1 MNEHEIAYRLR
12 FTKGAEV
19 KYIGHL
25 DVMRL
30 FQRAI
35 RRAGLPV
42 AYSKG
47 FNPHQLLS
55 FANPLSLGMTSEG
68 EYGDF
73 VMAAPVDEE
82 DMKNRLNATLPAGV
96 RVLSVIRLK
105 NGAMG
110 AMASVE
116 GARYRITL
124 PAEGVTPTLA
134 EEIASYMAQKEI
146 IAMKKTKKNLKP
158 TDIRPDIFSMRLLE
172 GTETPQM
179 ELFLAAGSNR
189 NVKAEL
195 VMQNFYEFRG
205 LPFNWFAHG
214 CCREELFR
222 LQGEDLVPLD
232 AGDIIEEF

>member
-1 MNEHEIAYRLR
+1 MNENEITYRLR

-55 FANPLSLGMTSEG
+55 FANPLPLGMTSEG

-73 VMAAPVDEE
+73 VMAAPVGEE

-96 RVLSVIRLK
+96 KVLSVIRLK
-105 NGAMG
+105 RGVLG

-116 GARYRITL
+116 GARYRVSL
-124 PAEGVTPTLA
+124 PAEGVTPSLKEDVA
-134 EEIASYMAQKEI
+134 AYMAQPEI
-146 IAMKKTKKNLKP
+146 ITMKKTKKNLKP
-158 TDIRPDIFSMRLLE
+158 TDIRPDIFSMTLLE
-172 GTETPQM
+172 NGSVPQL

-205 LPFNWFAHG
+205 LPFNWYAHA

-222 LQGEDLVPLD
+222 LQAETLVPLD